1 MLTEDKKINEELEE
15 DNDEEYVEGN
25 VITLV
30 DDDGKEHDFIEVADI
45 EIDGNEYKILL
56 PAEEDSD
63 EAVIFKC
70 GKDDEGNE
78 VLMDIEDDEE
88 WEKVADA
95 WTEMAEQ
102 EDSE

>member
-1 MLTEDKKINEELEE
+1 MTEDKRDKELEE
-15 DNDEEYVEGN
+15 EYDEEYVEGN

-30 DDDGKEHDFIEVADI
+30 DDEGKEHDFIEVADI
-45 EIDGNEYKILL
+45 EIEGNEYKILL

-63 EAVIFKC
+63 EAIIFKC
-70 GKDDEGNE
+70 GKDEDGND

-95 WTEMAEQ
+95 WSEMAEQ
-102 EDSE
+102 EE

>member
-1 MLTEDKKINEELEE
+1 MTEDKRPDVELEE
-15 DNDEEYVEGN
+15 ENDEEYIEGN

-30 DDDGKEHDFIEVADI
+30 DDEGQEHDFIEVADI
-45 EIDGNEYKILL
+45 EIEGNEYKILL

-63 EAVIFKC
+63 EAIIFKC
-70 GKDDEGNE
+70 GKDEDGND

-95 WTEMAEQ
+95 WSEMAEQ

>member
-1 MLTEDKKINEELEE
+1 LTEDKRDKELEE
-15 DNDEEYVEGN
+15 EYDEEYVEGN

-30 DDDGKEHDFIEVADI
+30 DDEGKEHDFIEVADI
-45 EIDGNEYKILL
+45 EIEGNEYKILL

-63 EAVIFKC
+63 EAIIFKC
-70 GKDDEGNE
+70 GKDEDGND

-95 WTEMAEQ
+95 WSEMAEQ
-102 EDSE
+102 EE